1 MINNVTLF
9 DISGKLI
16 AEKTKVNAQEVVLA
30 NIASSKSCKVT
41 LENGKRLL
49 KKNYLL
55 ELKK

>member
-30 NIASSKSCKVT
+30 NIASSKQVLLVKVT
-41 LENGKRLL
+41 LENGKTT
-49 KKNYLL
+49 
-55 ELKK
+55 